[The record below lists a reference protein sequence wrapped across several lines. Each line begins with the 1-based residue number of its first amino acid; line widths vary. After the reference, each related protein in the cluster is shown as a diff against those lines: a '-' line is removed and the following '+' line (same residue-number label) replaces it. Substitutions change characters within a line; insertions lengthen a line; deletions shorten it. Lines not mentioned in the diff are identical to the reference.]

1 MLNHVTKLAKD
12 RSYLFIL
19 MHALTKDFVTKK
31 LTEKFMASFTHVD
44 INLFSDI
51 HLPKHKQL

>member
-1 MLNHVTKLAKD
+1 
-12 RSYLFIL
+12 